1 MKAVSEGLRQ
11 ELATIRTGRASPALV
26 EHLKIDYAGTLTPLN
41 QVAGISAPEA
51 RLLVI
56 QPWDPSSLH
65 SIEQAILKS
74 DLGLN
79 PTNDGRL
86 IRLVI
91 PQLSE
96 ERRQDL
102 TKIVH
107 KRLEERRVAVRN
119 LRRDALEELK
129 KAEKNKEMSQDESRR
144 EQDQLQK
151 MTDSYIVV
159 AEKIAQEKKKNDDL
173 FNSNFP
179 PILLPGHSESKA
191 DKNQSE

>member
-1 MKAVSEGLRQ
+1 MSSTILTVVEKKMKAVSEGLKQ

-26 EHLKIDYAGTLTPLN
+26 EHLKVDYAGIPTPLN
-41 QVAGISAPEA
+41 QIAGISAPEA

-79 PTNDGRL
+79 PINDGRL
-86 IRLVI
+86 IRLNI

-96 ERRQDL
+96 ERRQEL
-102 TKIVH
+102 TKVVH

-129 KAEKNKEMSQDESRR
+129 KAEKIKVISQDESRR
-144 EQDQLQK
+144 AQEQLQK
-151 MTDSYIVV
+151 LTDSNILV
-159 AEKIAQEKKKNDDL
+159 AEKIAQDKEKEL
-173 FNSNFP
+173 MSV
-179 PILLPGHSESKA
+179 
-191 DKNQSE
+191 

>member
-1 MKAVSEGLRQ
+1 MSSTILTTVDKKMKAVSEGLRQ
-11 ELATIRTGRASPALV
+11 ELATIRTGRASPALI
-26 EHLKIDYAGTLTPLN
+26 EHLKIDYAGVPTPLN

-56 QPWDPSSLH
+56 QPWDPGSLR

-79 PTNDGRL
+79 PINDGRL
-86 IRLVI
+86 IRLNI
-91 PQLSE
+91 PALSE
-96 ERRQDL
+96 ERRQEL

-119 LRRDALEELK
+119 LRRDALEEIK
-129 KAEKNKEMSQDESRR
+129 KAEKSKVISQDESRR
-144 EQDQLQK
+144 SQEQLQK

-159 AEKIAQEKKKNDDL
+159 AEKIAQEKEKEL
-173 FNSNFP
+173 MSV
-179 PILLPGHSESKA
+179 
-191 DKNQSE
+191 